1 MQTDQTTLQSTT
13 VMARL
18 WWPSFIY
25 SLWLKLALN
34 KHWPIWSHELNVP
47 LLPRLH
53 FMVIKKRQECKHL
66 LDLSRTHSEEDFSHC
81 EGRSVLS
88 SKQSDGAPVSKSS
101 QTYIGISAWQVFAI
115 NYALL

>member
-1 MQTDQTTLQSTT
+1 MFHFYPGCI
-13 VMARL
+13 L
-18 WWPSFIY
+18 W
-25 SLWLKLALN
+25 SLK
-34 KHWPIWSHELNVP
+34 S
-47 LLPRLH
+47 
-53 FMVIKKRQECKHL
+53 KHL
-66 LDLSRTHSEEDFSHC
+66 LDLSRAHSEEDFSHC

>member
-1 MQTDQTTLQSTT
+1 MFHFYPGCI
-13 VMARL
+13 L
-18 WWPSFIY
+18 W
-25 SLWLKLALN
+25 SL
-34 KHWPIWSHELNVP
+34 
-47 LLPRLH
+47 
-53 FMVIKKRQECKHL
+53 KKRQECKHL